1 MKNVV
6 DIFLVL
12 LLIFFI
18 CIVFSGSVHAE
29 EMRIFVDDV
38 DREIVLPVDIHAVS
52 PSGPLAQIVLYSL
65 DPDLFTSVSS
75 PFDSIAMKY
84 IDSRLLLLP
93 VTGQFYCSK
102 ASSMNAESIMEL
114 DKKLHIDVVLDIGE
128 VKETVRPDLDS
139 FQSKTNVAFAFI
151 TQNKLSDISGSY
163 LKLGELFN
171 RKELGERLAH
181 YLSLLLSE
189 FDMGMQTIGNCKK
202 SLIYVTAVN
211 GNSVSL
217 VGNHSYHAEVIDFV
231 GNNIVA
237 PMISSSGTGDGYTME
252 DILQMDPEF
261 IIVSYTE
268 DHAYY
273 KKIMGD
279 LMWRSLTAVQNGNVY
294 EAPYGP
300 YNWMGSPPSVHRLLS
315 LIWLGNLMYP
325 DVFDYD
331 LNDRVKEFYSLFF
344 HYNLTDAELLDLMIY
359 AKPSTSFIPVPPKT
373 SVSQFS
379 VLVGLVIVVVFLGWK
394 RRRSVLKKVQSTV

>member
-1 MKNVV
+1 
-6 DIFLVL
+6 
-12 LLIFFI
+12 
-18 CIVFSGSVHAE
+18 
-29 EMRIFVDDV
+29 
-38 DREIVLPVDIHAVS
+38 
-52 PSGPLAQIVLYSL
+52 
-65 DPDLFTSVSS
+65 
-75 PFDSIAMKY
+75 
-84 IDSRLLLLP
+84 
-93 VTGQFYCSK
+93 
-102 ASSMNAESIMEL
+102 
-114 DKKLHIDVVLDIGE
+114 
-128 VKETVRPDLDS
+128 
-139 FQSKTNVAFAFI
+139 
-151 TQNKLSDISGSY
+151 
-163 LKLGELFN
+163 
-171 RKELGERLAH
+171 
-181 YLSLLLSE
+181 
-189 FDMGMQTIGNCKK
+189 
-202 SLIYVTAVN
+202 
-211 GNSVSL
+211 
-217 VGNHSYHAEVIDFV
+217 
-231 GNNIVA
+231 
-237 PMISSSGTGDGYTME
+237 
-252 DILQMDPEF
+252 PEF

-359 AKPSTSFIPVPPKT
+359 AKPSTSFIPVPTKT
-373 SVSQFS
+373 SVSQFC